1 MQQPLHQHGLVNF
14 AALELLICMFE
25 VNFTIYFED
34 ASGGYSSSIVK
45 FDFASLK
52 KRFID
57 VV

>member
-1 MQQPLHQHGLVNF
+1 
-14 AALELLICMFE
+14 LELLICMFE